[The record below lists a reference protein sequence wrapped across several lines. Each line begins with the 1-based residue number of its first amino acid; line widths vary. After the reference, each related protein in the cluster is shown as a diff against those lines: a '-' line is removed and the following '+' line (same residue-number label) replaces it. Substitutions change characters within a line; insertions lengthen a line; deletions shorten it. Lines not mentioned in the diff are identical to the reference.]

1 MIFNKRFGRYT
12 LVKKLAMGG
21 MAEVFLG
28 LKRGPDRFE
37 KLVALKRLHEHLADD
52 AEVVGMFYT
61 EARLGGLFEHPNL
74 VAVFDADVIDGH
86 HTMVMEFVPGQ
97 TVDELG
103 KRLAARGEKMPV
115 GLALSVV
122 AEAADGLHQAHTA
135 RDFDGTALR
144 IVHRDVSPQ
153 NILIAY
159 DGAVRVFDFGVAVA
173 ASKGGGGQLAGKT
186 AYMSPEQCRGKEID
200 ARSDVFALGIVLHE
214 LITGQSLFKRDNH
227 IKSLRAITEDDVP
240 APSTL
245 RAGVTPEVDA
255 IVLKALARNPDER
268 YESAHALQLALAD
281 HLAATNDLVVAHGA
295 LEQLM
300 NRLFAP
306 EMSETS
312 AVIEKILLAPE
323 QSEATIDLSTFDLR
337 AEAEKVSGIHTGAAD
352 AGASPLTPALTTPGL
367 SVGGLGPVDAPANA
381 AMAAQ
386 LRRAKRSNRMMGVV
400 VAVALIA
407 AIVAFFLRPPLTV
420 ESEVVATDEAAA
432 AALVR
437 VTLESDPPGA
447 RITVNGEERAET
459 TPAQITL
466 PEGVETT
473 VELFVNGYLPFEQT
487 LTPDSADNDSLRTFG
502 DMQVDVDSENAP
514 IGEVRVVFNPAD
526 AEVYINGEL
535 AGTGSP
541 VALDGLALNREHQ
554 LRLSRE
560 GYETLYF
567 PVRLDSADPLEVQ
580 LDLAEALDL
589 GVLNIRSRPSGAS
602 IRINGEELGA
612 TPLEDLELPANQ
624 TYTIELRRSG
634 HRRWRRAILLRPGAE
649 EDIVAELQSAEEER
663 AEPQLVPDT
672 PPAGERDEPSE
683 EESAAA
689 GGAAEP
695 EPEPEPEPEEEEE
708 EDRYQLLLE

>member
-37 KLVALKRLHEHLADD
+37 KLVALKRLHDHLSDD
-52 AEVVGMFYT
+52 KEVVGMFYT

-74 VAVFDADVIDGH
+74 VTVFDADVIDGH

-97 TVDELG
+97 TVEDLAT
-103 KRLAARGEKMPV
+103 RLAERGEKMPV
-115 GLALSVV
+115 GLSLSII

-135 RDFDGTALR
+135 RDLDGTALR

-153 NILIAY
+153 NVLIAY

-214 LITGQSLFKRDNH
+214 LLSGQSLFKRDNH

-245 RAGVTPEVDA
+245 RAGITPEVDA

-268 YESAHALQLALAD
+268 YESAHALQIALVD
-281 HLAATNDLVVAHGA
+281 HLVVTNDLVVAHEA

-300 NRLFAP
+300 GRLFAA
-306 EMSETS
+306 EVSEIGM
-312 AVIEKILLAPE
+312 VIEKILLAPE
-323 QSEATIDLSTFDLR
+323 QSDATIDLSTFDLR
-337 AEAEKVSGIHTGAAD
+337 AEADKISGIHTAAAD
-352 AGASPLTPALTTPGL
+352 GGASPLTPALTHPGVPL
-367 SVGGLGPVDAPANA
+367 GSAGPVDGLAST
-381 AMAAQ
+381 AMAEQ
-386 LRRAKRSNRMMGVV
+386 LRRAKRSNRMMAV
-400 VAVALIA
+400 VALLALIA
-407 AIVAFFLRPPLTV
+407 AIAVFFVRPGDTTPETAV
-420 ESEVVATDEAAA
+420 IEEPPEV
-432 AALVR
+432 ALVQ

-447 RITVNGEERAET
+447 RVTVDGEVRAET
-459 TPAQITL
+459 TPAHILVT
-466 PEGVETT
+466 EGVETT
-473 VELFVNGYLPFEQT
+473 VELFVEGYLPHVQT
-487 LTPDSADNDSLRTFG
+487 LTPSSTDPGSLRTFG
-502 DMQVDVDSENAP
+502 EMEVDVDSENAR
-514 IGEVRVVFNPAD
+514 IGGVRVVFNPAD
-526 AEVYINGEL
+526 AAVHLNGEL

-541 VALDGLALNREHQ
+541 VVLEGLALNQEHQ
-554 LRLSRE
+554 LRLSRD

-580 LDLAEALDL
+580 LDLAEALEL
-589 GVLNIRSRPSGAS
+589 GVINIRSRPSGAS
-602 IRINGEELGA
+602 IRINDEELGE
-612 TPLEDLELPANQ
+612 TPLEALELPANQ
-624 TYTIELRRSG
+624 TYTIEVRRSG

-649 EDIVAELQSAEEER
+649 EDIVAELQPDGER
-663 AEPQLVPDT
+663 EPEPSEPELVPDT
-672 PPAGERDEPSE
+672 PATVDGEP
-683 EESAAA
+683 EESGEEPAA
-689 GGAAEP
+689 GTAEP
-695 EPEPEPEPEEEEE
+695 EPEPDPEEE